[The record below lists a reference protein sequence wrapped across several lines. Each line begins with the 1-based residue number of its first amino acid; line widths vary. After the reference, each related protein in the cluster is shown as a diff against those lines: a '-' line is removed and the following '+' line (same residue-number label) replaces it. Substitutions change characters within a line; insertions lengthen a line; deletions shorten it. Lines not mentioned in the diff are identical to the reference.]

1 MSKNSTAQ
9 VVRDPAM
16 STPEFYNYLIQ
27 TIKQTATLQPVNECK
42 EVHSVIFLSGGT
54 QPILSASNALT
65 VPFAVKRVKYSIIA
79 RQSDNAHDT
88 PELFLLS
95 SSLTS
100 THIGCISND
109 HNDLTDIQFGEF
121 IYQQP
126 RNFNNERLTIE
137 IMEGLPARLN
147 PIGFHG
153 TIVLILE
160 LSNY

>member
-1 MSKNSTAQ
+1 MSKNSSAQ

-42 EVHSVIFLSGGT
+42 EVHSVVFITNGT
-54 QPILSASNALT
+54 GSILESSNTLT

-88 PELFLLS
+88 SNLYLLH
-95 SSLTS
+95 SSLNNS
-100 THIGCISND
+100 MIGCISND
-109 HNDLTDIQFGEF
+109 HNDITETQTHEF
-121 IYQQP
+121 IYQSP
-126 RNFNNERLTIE
+126 REFQNERIILKLN
-137 IMEGLPARLN
+137 EGFATRLN
-147 PIGFHG
+147 PVDFIGV
-153 TIVLILE
+153 IVLILE